1 MVSTVNPKAK
11 ATPAKP
17 IPRPGKAAAST
28 AAPQP
33 PNVNQNVPINSA
45 AACCAVAVITT
56 PPSLNE
62 GNPSVTEQNAPVN
75 KNLNECRFFYAAK
88 ACCPGRV
95 TKRVCLFGE
104 EFRIHFESSPALRRV
119 SQDCV
124 IILAIDE
131 FLEEGFGV

>member
-33 PNVNQNVPINSA
+33 PNVNQNVPRNSA
-45 AACCAVAVITT
+45 AACCVVTVITT

-75 KNLNECRFFYAAK
+75 KNLIGCRFFYADMAFCS
-88 ACCPGRV
+88 ARV
-95 TKRVCLFGE
+95 TKLTRLFGE
-104 EFRIHFESSPALRRV
+104 ELRIHFESGPALRRV
-119 SQDCV
+119 S
-124 IILAIDE
+124 E
-131 FLEEGFGV
+131 